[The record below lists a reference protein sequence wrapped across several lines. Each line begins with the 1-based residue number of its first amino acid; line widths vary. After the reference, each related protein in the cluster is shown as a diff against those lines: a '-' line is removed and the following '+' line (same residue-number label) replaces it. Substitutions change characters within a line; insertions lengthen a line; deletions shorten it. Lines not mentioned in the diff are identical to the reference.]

1 MEKQPS
7 LSSKRIL
14 IAALVLLAAFGIT
27 LNWLHLTPGGCYS
40 KGMAIGASV
49 CHQLP
54 THSYI
59 RGDIQ
64 FPLCARCSGLYLGC
78 FIGILY
84 YLTQGRKA
92 GLPAKGYLILLGVLT
107 FAWGGDGVNSFMSD
121 ILNRPFLYTTNNVTR
136 LVTGFGMGLVLSTA
150 LITLFNLTIWKAP
163 LKQPLLRSPWQLGAY
178 AGAAALTGLLLV
190 FANEVVFLSLAGIAI
205 LMVVVVITLLYTIFW
220 VIVTRH
226 ENSFQSFAQLWLF
239 MLAGFAT
246 AVLQITLMTGLR
258 GWLLG

>member
-1 MEKQPS
+1 MEKQPKF
-7 LSSKRIL
+7 SSKRIL
-14 IAALVLLAAFGIT
+14 LAALVLLAAAGIT
-27 LNWLHLTPGGCYS
+27 MNWFHLTPGSYYNKS
-40 KGMAIGASV
+40 MAIGASV

-54 THSYI
+54 SHSFI
-59 RGDIQ
+59 RDEIQ
-64 FPLCARCSGLYLGC
+64 FPLCARCSGLYLGS

-84 YLTQGRKA
+84 YLTQGKKA
-92 GLPAKGYLILLGVLT
+92 GLPANGYLILLGVLT

-121 ILNRPFLYTTNNVTR
+121 ILNRPFLYSTNNTTR

-178 AGAAALTGLLLV
+178 AGAAVLASLLLV
-190 FANEVVFLSLAGIAI
+190 FGSKVVFLSLAGIAI

-226 ENSFQSFAQLWLF
+226 ENSFEQPIQLWLF

>member
-1 MEKQPS
+1 MEKQPK
-7 LSSKRIL
+7 LSTKRIL
-14 IAALVLLAAFGIT
+14 LAALVLLAVFGIT
-27 LNWLHLTPGGCYS
+27 LNWLRLTPGGCYS

-59 RGDIQ
+59 RNDIQ

-84 YLTQGRKA
+84 YLTQNRKA

-107 FAWGGDGVNSFMSD
+107 LAWGGDGINSFMSD

-163 LKQPLLRSPWQLGAY
+163 LKQALLRFPWQVGAY

-190 FANEVVFLSLAGIAI
+190 FAGQAVFLSLAGVAI

-226 ENSFQSFAQLWLF
+226 ENSFERFAQLWLF

-258 GWLLG
+258 GWLLI

>member
-1 MEKQPS
+1 MEKQPK

-14 IAALVLLAAFGIT
+14 LAALVLLAVFGIT
-27 LNWLHLTPGGCYS
+27 LNWLHLTPGSCYS

-84 YLTQGRKA
+84 YLTQGKKA
-92 GLPAKGYLILLGVLT
+92 GLPAKGYLFLLGALT

-121 ILNRPFLYTTNNVTR
+121 ILNRPFLYTTNNLTR
-136 LVTGFGMGLVLSTA
+136 LVTGFGMGLVLSSA
-150 LITLFNLTIWKAP
+150 LVTLFNLTIWKAP
-163 LKQPLLRSPWQLGAY
+163 LKQPLLFSAWQLGAY
-178 AGAAALTGLLLV
+178 AGAAAVTGSLLV
-190 FANEVVFLSLAGIAI
+190 FGGKAVFLSFAGVAI
-205 LMVVVVITLLYTIFW
+205 LMVLVVITLLYTIFW

-226 ENSFQSFAQLWLF
+226 ENSFEQPVQLWLF
-239 MLAGFAT
+239 MLAGLAT

>member
-1 MEKQPS
+1 MERQPK

-14 IAALVLLAAFGIT
+14 FAALVLLAVFGIT
-27 LNWLHLTPGGCYS
+27 LNWFHLTPGSCYS
-40 KGMAIGASV
+40 KSMAIGASV

-59 RGDIQ
+59 RDDIQ

-84 YLTQGRKA
+84 YLTQGKKA

-107 FAWGGDGVNSFMSD
+107 FAWGGDGTNSFISD
-121 ILNRPFLYTTNNVTR
+121 ILNRPFLYTTNNITR

-163 LKQPLLRSPWQLGAY
+163 LKQSLLHSPWQVSAY
-178 AGAAALTGLLLV
+178 AGASALMGLLLV
-190 FANEVVFLSLAGIAI
+190 FTGKTIFLSLASIAI
-205 LMVVVVITLLYTIFW
+205 LMVVLVISMLYTIFW
-220 VIVTRH
+220 VIVIRH
-226 ENSFQSFAQLWLF
+226 ENSFEQPIQLWLF